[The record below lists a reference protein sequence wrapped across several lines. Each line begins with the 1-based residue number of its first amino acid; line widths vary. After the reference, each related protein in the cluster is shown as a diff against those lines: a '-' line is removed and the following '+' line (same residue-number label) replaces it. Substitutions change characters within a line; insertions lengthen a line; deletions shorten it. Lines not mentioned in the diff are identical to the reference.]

1 MYILF
6 PTNTLPGVYP
16 LKIIFFKKVC
26 RLNGILISF
35 FFIKR
40 INNQSTFAIFALLC

>member
-35 FFIKR
+35 FFHKK
-40 INNQSTFAIFALLC
+40 N